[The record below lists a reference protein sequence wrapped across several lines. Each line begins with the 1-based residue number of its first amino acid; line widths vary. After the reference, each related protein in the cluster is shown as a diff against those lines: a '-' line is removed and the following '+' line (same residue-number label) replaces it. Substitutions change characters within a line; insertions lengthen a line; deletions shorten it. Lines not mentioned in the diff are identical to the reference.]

1 MIVGLAM
8 GSLLGCVVDK
18 YQISPILLG
27 CFLTR
32 FVGLIGMTMFIK
44 DFET

>member
-1 MIVGLAM
+1 MIVGLAI

-18 YQISPILLG
+18 YAICPILLG

-32 FVGLIGMTMFIK
+32 FFGLLCMTTFIK
-44 DFET
+44 NFET